1 MLLLLCRRRVQHVEI
16 LQTAAAAVASDAAQE
31 RVEGLGFAPEYQ
43 VLRETGFFLIV

>member
-1 MLLLLCRRRVQHVEI
+1 MMLLLCRRRVQHVEI
-16 LQTAAAAVASDAAQE
+16 LQTAAAVAGDAAQE